1 MEISCTF
8 RQNQIHTRNIFSHF
22 EAILQ
27 VHTYGVNNQS
37 ASFQPKGVSVWDKDI
52 QQHNLP
58 LALIGSPE
66 TWLWRAVIVVGLA
79 LDKKAG
85 SVVEAFAA
93 VDRFVAVLV
102 G

>member
-1 MEISCTF
+1 M
-8 RQNQIHTRNIFSHF
+8 
-22 EAILQ
+22 
-27 VHTYGVNNQS
+27 NNQS

>member
-1 MEISCTF
+1 M
-8 RQNQIHTRNIFSHF
+8 
-22 EAILQ
+22 
-27 VHTYGVNNQS
+27 NNQS

-52 QQHNLP
+52 QQHNLA
-58 LALIGSPE
+58 LALIGSSE

-79 LDKKAG
+79 LDKKA
-85 SVVEAFAA
+85 FAA